1 MYRTSDLVGQV
12 TVRVRLFALA
22 RQLAG
27 CDVLEVPIPEPGT
40 VGDVREALG
49 QACPGL
55 AGIVERVMIAVD
67 SEYADNATPVTA
79 RSEVA
84 CIPPVSGG

>member
-1 MYRTSDLVGQV
+1 MTGDPVGQV

-27 CDVLEVPIPEPGT
+27 GDGLEVLIPEPGT
-40 VGDVREALG
+40 VGDVREGLR
-49 QACPGL
+49 QACPAL
-55 AGIVERVMIAVD
+55 AGMADRVMIAVD
-67 SEYADNATPVTA
+67 SEYANDATPVTA

>member
-1 MYRTSDLVGQV
+1 MTGDPVGQV
-12 TVRVRLFALA
+12 TVRVKLFALA

-27 CDVLEVPIPEPGT
+27 CDFLNVRIPDPGT
-40 VGDVREALG
+40 VGDVREGLAR
-49 QACPGL
+49 ACPAL
-55 AGIVERVMIAVD
+55 AGMVQQVMIAVD
-67 SEYADNATPVTA
+67 SEYADNAMPVTA